1 MARAMSMESL
11 DKKIEK
17 AEADVKEA
25 KKKYDEAT
33 ARLKDLL
40 DKKDAI
46 MSQQVINAISKS
58 SKSYEEI
65 LRFIMDDD
73 EDSYGSDS
81 TWRISYEYR

>member
-33 ARLKDLL
+33 ARLNDLL

-46 MSQQVINAISKS
+46 MSQQIIDATSKS

-65 LRFIMDDD
+65 LRFIKNDD
-73 EDSYGSDS
+73 EDSDESEG
-81 TWRISYEYR
+81 E